1 MCQMTHWVKNQL
13 ILRILWVVI
22 IFQPDSTFHANRLV
36 PFLEDTVGV
45 WDAGTCGFESSGK
58 LRFKH
63 TPVVID
69 FSPYNENDSMF
80 AIIGS
85 NGKDGR
91 PHYYWFKKQPG
102 H

>member
-1 MCQMTHWVKNQL
+1 MTHWVKNQL

-58 LRFKH
+58 LRFKQ
-63 TPVVID
+63 TSVVID